1 MSDGLLNCYF
11 DSYNGHLTS
20 GVNPGSLAIVLQTI
34 LTPVVTEA
42 PSEANFFKLLSS
54 NRNLEIRLIRQ
65 LCLAFASTA
74 LVSENCSRSV
84 ESINALSAFPF

>member
-1 MSDGLLNCYF
+1 MHFPPCRDIKSQKFAQGAKPTMLVP
-11 DSYNGHLTS
+11 HE
-20 GVNPGSLAIVLQTI
+20 TI

-54 NRNLEIRLIRQ
+54 NCNLEIRLIRQ